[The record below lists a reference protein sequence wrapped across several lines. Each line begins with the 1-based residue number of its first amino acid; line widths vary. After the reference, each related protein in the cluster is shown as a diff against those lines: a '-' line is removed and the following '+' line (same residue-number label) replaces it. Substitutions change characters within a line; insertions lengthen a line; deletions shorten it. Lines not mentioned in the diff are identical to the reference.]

1 MKYEQKQKIFTDRE
15 NQIFILETEK
25 NEALSKLEK
34 MKTENE
40 SLRDLIE
47 KEQLE
52 NLQQKKQIKE
62 LQEKEGMSW
71 NFQNL
76 EQNCIP
82 ESLIP
87 ESIKCSSCS
96 QISIGSKIRKNQ
108 DLSSNSR

>member
-1 MKYEQKQKIFTDRE
+1 MKYDEKQRVFRERE
-15 NQIFILETEK
+15 NQFFILETGK
-25 NEALSKLEK
+25 NEALSKLQK
-34 MKTENE
+34 FKIENE
-40 SLRDLIE
+40 SLRDLVE
-47 KEQLE
+47 KEKLE

-71 NFQNL
+71 KFQNL

-96 QISIGSKIRKNQ
+96 QISIDSKIRKNQ
-108 DLSSNSR
+108 DPSSNSR